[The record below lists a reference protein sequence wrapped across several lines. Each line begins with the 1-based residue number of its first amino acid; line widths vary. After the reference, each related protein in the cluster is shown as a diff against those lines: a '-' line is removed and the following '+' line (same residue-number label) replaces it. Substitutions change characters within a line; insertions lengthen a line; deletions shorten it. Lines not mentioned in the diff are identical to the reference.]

1 MTAVTATLEAS
12 RPEVWDAL
20 VDVRT
25 YPTWLLGARRIRH
38 VDEGWPAPGSA
49 FHHVVGLGPALEI
62 RDRASSVAV
71 EEGRRLELEVRAR
84 PLIRATVV
92 FELQDSPDGTE
103 VTLEEHP
110 IGLHRLLAPV
120 IAPLTVARNRASLA
134 RLEERVR
141 ARAGDG
147 QTR

>member
-1 MTAVTATLEAS
+1 MTAVTATIEAS

-38 VDEGWPAPGSA
+38 VDAAWPAPGSA
-49 FHHVVGLGPALEI
+49 FHHVVGVGPVLTI
-62 RDRASSVAV
+62 SDRTSSVAV
-71 EEGRRLELEVRAR
+71 EPERRLELEVRAR

-92 FELQDSPDGTE
+92 FELRDTPEGTE

-110 IGLHRLLAPV
+110 TGAHRLLAPLV
-120 IAPLTVARNRASLA
+120 APLTLARNRASLA
-134 RLEERVR
+134 RLEDRVR
-141 ARAGDG
+141 ERD
-147 QTR
+147 RRS